1 MFGNAKRADLMSIER
16 PRRKRVSSIET
27 MMRALRLEE
36 EQLDIASDESFD
48 SSSDNTSNVGNPHVV
63 VKHGSNEI
71 RRSKSTEDTRDVR
84 RRILTESLATAKT
97 VRKNKVP
104 RDRAKSLEPIHLS
117 LSAKCGDSVHESI
130 MASIVNDKAAISDE
144 ESEGSTAYRDSRDS
158 LHELTMEIIRNE
170 HAERSRIHH
179 SSVRRSLS
187 GLKVPSAVFESS
199 KFIEEDGLMVLKT
212 RSIRKNHRHADK
224 SSSFERLIHVDFS
237 LCTNVKYSGL
247 YQNDPE
253 LLLWKRLHNNYM
265 NNERLHNNYITMK
278 GTRTHKRIVITS
290 TSILALGITASVIV
304 LFIS

>member
-1 MFGNAKRADLMSIER
+1 MATLPPPKRYHSNAQQYGTGFSPSTMFGNAKRADLLSIER

-63 VKHGSNEI
+63 KHGSNEI

-97 VRKNKVP
+97 VRMNNCKNKVP

-144 ESEGSTAYRDSRDS
+144 ESEGSTAYHDSRDS

-224 SSSFERLIHVDFS
+224 SSSDDWRLRAPNS
-237 LCTNVKYSGL
+237 C
-247 YQNDPE
+247 
-253 LLLWKRLHNNYM
+253 
-265 NNERLHNNYITMK
+265 
-278 GTRTHKRIVITS
+278 
-290 TSILALGITASVIV
+290 
-304 LFIS
+304 